1 MLTILYQ
8 AIVQPLVYVTELV
21 YMLLDWIFK
30 GNTGIAITGVSVIVS
45 LFSLP
50 LYIKAEETQKAERVI
65 QEKMRKRVTSIKKN
79 FSGDENT

>member
-45 LFSLP
+45 LLSLP

-65 QEKMRKRVTSIKKN
+65 QEKMRKRVTSIRKTSLVMKN
-79 FSGDENT
+79 T

>member
-50 LYIKAEETQKAERVI
+50 LYIKAEETH
-65 QEKMRKRVTSIKKN
+65 QEKLLW
-79 FSGDENT
+79 